1 MIIREEIEDKLCSL
15 VSLDFL
21 WTGVSLI
28 LSQLSGFI
36 MNFFVT

>member
-21 WTGVSLI
+21 RTVSLI

>member
-21 WTGVSLI
+21 WTGVPLI